1 MATNVNKLRCIFFSE
16 FHPITGPKVTFQVPE
31 DFITKE
37 LFDQLHVYIITK
49 SELNNKLITINAH
62 SHKIIGCPIG
72 IEDDKYSRNVLHFNL
87 AFVLDITSST
97 KPYQP
102 LVKKLAGYLTTLELE
117 CGFLSNEETKAMLP
131 DIMKQVLSNLNEH
144 GKCSIPINDS
154 NTIHLKI
161 VPPMRDPPPVNEHQV
176 PMFLRDKK
184 SYDFNDW
191 DLTTQQILPYID
203 GINHVQR
210 IAVEAD
216 VDLNLVKTCL
226 QNLLYYEVI
235 TTVPIFQYS
244 NVYTV
249 TPEINRLM
257 EDKELQQECIRYVAR
272 SKHAAPTF
280 RSVFKLY
287 CGLRP
292 ATTVKD
298 LCSRYDP
305 RSLRINERHLIQ
317 FGVMQGL
324 LRRLHKYPVKMV
336 TDNGLQQAHEV
347 HKYMTGQFNYD
358 EICCKTRKS
367 SRELDEIIN
376 QDDQIAVCWK

>member
-1 MATNVNKLRCIFFSE
+1 MATDVNKLRCIFFSE
-16 FHPITGPKVTFQVPE
+16 FHPITGPKVTFQAPE

-62 SHKIIGCPIG
+62 SYKIIGCPIG

-117 CGFLSNEETKAMLP
+117 CGFLSNEESKALLP
-131 DIMKQVLSNLNEH
+131 DIMKQLLSNLNEH

-161 VPPMRDPPPVNEHQV
+161 VPPMRDPPPVFEHQV
-176 PMFLRDKK
+176 PMFLKDKS

-226 QNLLYYEVI
+226 QNLLYYGVI
-235 TTVPIFQYS
+235 TTVPIFQQGH
-244 NVYTV
+244 NEM
-249 TPEINRLM
+249 P
-257 EDKELQQECIRYVAR
+257 APP
-272 SKHAAPTF
+272 PTF

-298 LCSRYDP
+298 LCARYDP

-317 FGVMQGL
+317 FGVMKGL
-324 LRRLHKYPVKMV
+324 LRRLQKYPVKIV
-336 TDNGLQQAHEV
+336 NDPAQQTHDI
-347 HKYMTGQFNYD
+347 HKYMTGQFNFD
-358 EICCKTRKS
+358 EICCKTKKS
-367 SRELDEIIN
+367 SRELDEIVN
-376 QDDQIAVCWK
+376 QEDQIVVCWK